1 MKHIRIFILA
11 GFALVAV
18 FTLISTQFKKSPV
31 TSEPATGAEKHEA
44 VIPFN
49 DLPVKSKVTLIDL
62 GATECIPC
70 KMMAPILEKLETAY
84 RDRAVIAFIDVWKHR
99 DQAPRFGI
107 RAIPTQVF
115 FDADGKEVY
124 RHQGFMSEAAIVE
137 QLTRMGV
144 EKPAL

>member
-1 MKHIRIFILA
+1 VKQIRILGFIVIA
-11 GFALVAV
+11 IAAVAIIYN
-18 FTLISTQFKKSPV
+18 LQFKNKSSGDQV
-31 TSEPATGAEKHEA
+31 TSTAKSGVHHD
-44 VIPFN
+44 FN
-49 DLPVKSKVTLIDL
+49 DLPVKGMVTLIDL

-107 RAIPTQVF
+107 RAIPTQIF

-124 RHQGFMSEAAIVE
+124 RHQGFMSENAIVE
-137 QLTRMGV
+137 QLTQMGV